1 MKAVKSIYVIIFCL
15 FFLIIS
21 TDARSQMG
29 FNMADFKSAIKA
41 QIKSTGSRDTI
52 TKRVPAG
59 QSCVEASE
67 ARSGEIATVVK
78 TMQANGK
85 FGFLGARIGR
95 MSGWNPLSIVPEETR
110 KKYIGETGSGS
121 MHTYTVAQLYDASG
135 KVWFTI
141 DADNY
146 LGPIYVS
153 EHGTVDWNADHTK
166 LIEDVPPVIRGV
178 HMYNPPVAF
187 VGDNVPF
194 QVSVEAAPWIA
205 GSLKY
210 KWMYVGGVKTLG
222 QGESLN
228 LRVDRPTTYNLKAIV
243 YHVVK
248 GKEIVLAE
256 ATGSTIVSAKPVVTT
271 TPAPTTGT
279 TGRRYTSRPSG
290 GQPSNPT
297 GVVPPVNT
305 TNPVQGVFDVFKKA
319 GDFFGK

>member
-1 MKAVKSIYVIIFCL
+1 MNKGRSFFIAILCL
-15 FFLIIS
+15 LFSFAAA
-21 TDARSQMG
+21 DAYCQG
-29 FNMADFKSAIKA
+29 FNLADFKTALKA
-41 QIKSTGSRDTI
+41 QIKSTGARDTI
-52 TKRVPAG
+52 VKRVPAG
-59 QSCVEASE
+59 QSCVEASDSRAE
-67 ARSGEIATVVK
+67 EVAKVVK
-78 TMQANGK
+78 NMQSNGK
-85 FGFLGARIGR
+85 FGLLGARIGR
-95 MSGWNPLSIVPEETR
+95 TSGWNPLSIVSEETR
-110 KKYIGETGSGS
+110 KKYIGETASGS
-121 MHTYTVAQLYDASG
+121 MHTYTVAQLYDANG

-146 LGPIYVS
+146 LGPIYIS
-153 EHGTVDWNADHTK
+153 EHGSVDWNADHTK

-178 HMYNPPVAF
+178 HMFNPPAAF
-187 VGDNVPF
+187 VGDNVQF
-194 QVSVEAAPWIA
+194 QVSAEAAPWIS

-210 KWMYVGGVKTLG
+210 KWMYVGGTKVLG

-256 ATGSTIVSAKPVVTT
+256 ATGSTLVSPKPAIPVA
-271 TPAPTTGT
+271 PAPDTST

-290 GQPSNPT
+290 GQSVNPT